1 MMKGKFAV
9 VAFAALLGVSST
21 AMADNKDGD
30 GKIEF
35 FGNII
40 DAGCQIDTEASNL
53 SVKLGDVAKTTFTA
67 AGDTA
72 ATTKFALTLKD
83 CPDTL
88 NSKPVTIK
96 YSGTPDTTDNDY
108 LQLTQETGVAKGVAI
123 QLLNSDASPL
133 PLGSASTQT
142 VTVASNKAELDFFAR
157 YIATAAASGIE
168 AGKANGSVNFTM
180 TYN

>member
-40 DAGCQIDTEASNL
+40 DAGCQIDTGASNL

-67 AGDTA
+67 AG
-72 ATTKFALTLKD
+72 
-83 CPDTL
+83 
-88 NSKPVTIK
+88 
-96 YSGTPDTTDNDY
+96 
-108 LQLTQETGVAKGVAI
+108 
-123 QLLNSDASPL
+123 
-133 PLGSASTQT
+133 
-142 VTVASNKAELDFFAR
+142 
-157 YIATAAASGIE
+157 
-168 AGKANGSVNFTM
+168 
-180 TYN
+180 